1 MPDRA
6 DPFDRMRRAVMNGD
20 TLTSV
25 ETIRLPA
32 SGCRA
37 PAPATATPDA
47 LSPDEGPFPEGD
59 TTVLITLRHTEAIPR
74 FPEPRLHELRDA
86 PGNRAAQ
93 ERARALVRTLKR
105 KLARRFSNVTGERSG
120 VAVLDTFWLIDA
132 LQVRLPRAALPALR
146 RHADVR
152 FVEAPF
158 VPPPAPDSSTIR
170 RLILPGY
177 IYQDTIPPP
186 EGPPVARGR
195 DSLGSDPY
203 FDAGLTGGW
212 VAILD
217 QGVEVNHIQLAF
229 PSPLGYQGD
238 CVRGGEDCLTRT
250 PYFYPYEVC
259 AQDHGTQTGAVLTA
273 NANQGQSHRGVT
285 RVLLDTYRVFRC
297 RVVDDEIFFPDLDYG
312 AAVRGFQAAV
322 AGLSKIIVAP
332 LAGAA
337 YRCLDATCTRL
348 RYAPER
354 HGVLIR
360 AADHAF
366 EAGAAVIAATGNTP
380 RQVGQPAVARKALGI
395 GSYTVTT
402 GRQELSQGH
411 RRTPDGRLKPDV
423 QAPTDVLTAGSYSKV
438 DLRAFAGTSGA
449 TAFAG
454 GAAALL
460 RSWLLRT
467 SGRDGV
473 DPGQLYAQMILAG
486 RHPFPFNDSTG
497 AGHLRLPPLDGVAW
511 WGKSALCPGDTL
523 DLPLDPLDLPPHTL
537 DAALW
542 WPGDED
548 LPRAN
553 LDLLLLA
560 PDGSLRALS
569 ADPSSVFERARASGV
584 GPWTL
589 RIIADRASP
598 RPQTVYWTAHARLPG
613 P

>member
-1 MPDRA
+1 MHRV
-6 DPFDRMRRAVMNGD
+6 VMNGD
-20 TLTSV
+20 TIASAEV
-25 ETIRLPA
+25 IPLPA
-32 SGCRA
+32 SGCPA
-37 PAPATATPDA
+37 PAPPRAAGSAAPA
-47 LSPDEGPFPEGD
+47 GAPNGRPFPEGD
-59 TTVLITLRHTEAIPR
+59 TTVLVTLRHAGANPR
-74 FPEPRLHELRDA
+74 FPEQRLHELRNA
-86 PGNRAAQ
+86 PGNRAAR
-93 ERARALVRTLKR
+93 ERSRALVRALKR
-105 KLARRFSNVTGERSG
+105 KLARRFGDLATGLPG
-120 VAVLDTFWLIDA
+120 VAVLDTFWLLDA

-158 VPPPAPDSSTIR
+158 TPPPVPDSSTIR

-177 IYQDTIPPP
+177 LYQDTLPTPV
-186 EGPPVARGR
+186 GVPVALGR

-212 VAILD
+212 VALLD
-217 QGVEVNHIQLAF
+217 QGIEVNHIQLAF
-229 PSPLGYQGD
+229 PTPLGYRGD

-250 PYFYPYEVC
+250 PHFFPYEVC
-259 AQDHGTQTGAVLTA
+259 AQDHGTQTGAVITA

-297 RVVDDEIFFPDLDYG
+297 RVVDDEVFFPDLDYG

-337 YRCLDATCTRL
+337 YRCIDTTCTRL

-354 HGVLIR
+354 HGILIR
-360 AADHAF
+360 AADRAF

-380 RQVGQPAVARKALGI
+380 DQVGQPAIARKALGI
-395 GSYTVTT
+395 GSYTVAT
-402 GRQELSQGH
+402 GRQEVSQGH

-423 QAPTDVLTAGSYSKV
+423 QAPTDVLTAGSYSKG

-460 RSWLLRT
+460 RTWLLRT

-486 RHPFPFNDSTG
+486 RRPFPFNDSTG

-511 WGKSALCPGDTL
+511 WGQSAVCPGDTL
-523 DLPLDPLDLPPHTL
+523 DLPLDPRDLPPHTL

-542 WPGDED
+542 WPEADD
-548 LPRAN
+548 LPHAG
-553 LDLLLLA
+553 LDLFLLA
-560 PDGSLRALS
+560 PGGAVRARS
-569 ADPSSVFERARASGV
+569 TDPTSVFERAHAAGS

-589 RIIADRASP
+589 RIIAESGAA
-598 RPQTVYWTAHARLPG
+598 RPQTVYWTAHARPQD